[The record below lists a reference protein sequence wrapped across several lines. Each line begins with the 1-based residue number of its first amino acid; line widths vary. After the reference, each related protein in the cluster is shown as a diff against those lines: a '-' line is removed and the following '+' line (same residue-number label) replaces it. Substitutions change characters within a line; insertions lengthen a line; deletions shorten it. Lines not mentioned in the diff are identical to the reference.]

1 MNQDR
6 QQAGPTAAGVPS
18 GADGSA
24 PAISRPAAG
33 AHSARRRWHFLLW
46 PALALLLSLG
56 WWSYTVTNVRREM
69 TRAEQASYKD
79 AAAYAEAYAQY
90 ITRSTAQMDQVTMQL
105 KQSWEQSGGML
116 DLAALRRDGMFTDS
130 AFVAVSIY
138 DRNGKLR
145 TSTRSQAAPPA
156 VDERDFFIHHRDNN
170 STALQIGVPRDEH
183 GSSQATVQFTRRLDA
198 PDESFAGVLVL
209 TIQASYFTSFY
220 SERTLGHEGLVALLG
235 DSGELRLERHGVGA
249 TGLEDSSLLRTLPDL
264 MQREGVYVADGA
276 AGFHDSLTRIVAW
289 HQSPAYPVVALI
301 GMARDETMAGA
312 EEVRAARYRNAL
324 LGTGVLMLLSVWGA
338 ALARRNQ
345 NRKHEEDEVRR
356 AYRTATESANDGFY
370 MASALRNQD
379 GDIVDFEVVDCN
391 ERGAYFYGMTRAE
404 LVGKRLSDNDSNV
417 FGAPLLDTYVA
428 AMASGYYEDD
438 RQMPADNRFNISWGH
453 RRLVRVGNGLA
464 ITLQDISERKAHEA
478 DLERLANQ
486 DALTALPNRHW
497 LANFLPGALAQTR
510 TRGSALA
517 LLFID
522 LDEFKHVNDTQG
534 HAAGD
539 LLLRQAAARLKS
551 LLRPSD
557 HVVRFGGDEFI
568 VLLDPAE
575 SDQQVAAV
583 AERILKAFT
592 RPFEVAEESQSVGA
606 SIGISLFPRDG
617 DDPESLIKHGDIAMY
632 SGKSE
637 GKGQYRF
644 FDPALSTRLKSR
656 ARLKN
661 RLLEAI
667 ECDQLQL
674 YYQPR
679 VDTRTGELCSME
691 ALVRW
696 MHPELGL
703 IPPLEFIPLAESSGL
718 ILQIGE
724 IVMAKAC
731 AQLAEWQARGLAL
744 VPVSINVSPKQFA
757 SGNIHRQLAAQ
768 LARHQVDARLLE
780 VEITESAMM
789 GEQDEIIA
797 ELAAIR
803 ALGVK
808 LHVDDFG
815 TGYSSLSQLQKLKM
829 DVLKVDKAFTSELC
843 NSLEG
848 RVFFQA
854 IVSMAH
860 ALGMSVVAEGVE
872 TAPQLRVL
880 QELGCNEVQGYYVAR
895 PMPPAEIESCMQ
907 RRFLFPQQADA
918 MALSL
923 VR

>member
-1 MNQDR
+1 MAPER
-6 QQAGPTAAGVPS
+6 LQAASPV
-18 GADGSA
+18 
-24 PAISRPAAG
+24 
-33 AHSARRRWHFLLW
+33 RRHWRFLLW

-56 WWSYTVTNVRREM
+56 WWGYTVANAGREM
-69 TRAEQASYKD
+69 ARAGQAANKD
-79 AAAYAEAYAQY
+79 AAAYAEAYQQY
-90 ITRSTAQMDQVTMQL
+90 ITRSLAQMDQVTMQL
-105 KQSWEQSGGML
+105 KQSWEQSGAAL
-116 DLAALRRDGMFTDS
+116 DLEALRRDGMFTDS
-130 AFVAVSIY
+130 AFVAVAIY
-138 DRNGKLR
+138 DRNGVLR
-145 TSTRSQAAPPA
+145 SSTRRHFTPGA
-156 VDERDFFIHHRDNN
+156 VRELDFFAYHRNNN
-170 STALQIGVPRDEH
+170 STALRIGVPADQH
-183 GSSQATVQFTRRLDA
+183 GSSQGTVQFTRRLDA
-198 PDESFAGVLVL
+198 ADDSFAGVLVL
-209 TIQASYFTSFY
+209 TVQGSYFTSFY
-220 SERTLGHEGLVALLG
+220 SARTLGRDGLVALLG
-235 DSGELRLERHGVGA
+235 DSSTLRLERHGAGA
-249 TGLEDSSLLRTLPDL
+249 TGLDDSSLLRARPAIDN
-264 MQREGVYVADGA
+264 QEGVRTVDGA
-276 AGFHDSLTRIVAW
+276 GFRDGQARILAW
-289 HQSPAYPVVALI
+289 HRSDAYPVVALV
-301 GMARDETMAGA
+301 GLAQDEAMAAACEL
-312 EEVRAARYRNAL
+312 RAARYRNAL
-324 LGTGVLMLLSVWGA
+324 LGTGLLMLLSLWGA
-338 ALARRNQ
+338 VLARRAQ
-345 NRKHEEDEVRR
+345 RRKHEEEEVRR

-370 MASALRNQD
+370 MAAALRNED

-404 LVGKRLSDNDSNV
+404 LVGRRLSDNDSSV
-417 FGAPLLDTYVA
+417 FGAALFETYVA
-428 AMASGYYEDD
+428 AMTSGYYEDD
-438 RQMPADNRFNISWGH
+438 RAMPADNRLNITWGH

-464 ITLQDISERKAHEA
+464 ITLQDISERKAHEE

-486 DALTALPNRHW
+486 DALTGLPNRHW
-497 LANFLPGALAQTR
+497 LAHFLPGALAR
-510 TRGSALA
+510 ARARGSALA

-539 LLLRQAAARLKS
+539 LLLRQAATRLKS

-575 SDQQVAAV
+575 SEQQVAVV

-592 RPFEVAEESQSVGA
+592 RPFDVAEESQSVGA

-617 DDPESLIKHGDIAMY
+617 EDPESLIKHGDIAMY

-644 FDPALSTRLKSR
+644 FDQALYTRLKSR

-703 IPPLEFIPLAESSGL
+703 IPPVEFIPLAESSGL

-731 AQLAEWQARGLAL
+731 AQLAAWQAAGLRP

-757 SGNIHRQLAAQ
+757 QGNIHRQLAAQ
-768 LARHQVDARLLE
+768 LERHRVDASLLE

-789 GEQDEIIA
+789 GEQDDIIA

-860 ALGMSVVAEGVE
+860 ALGMAVVAEGVE
-872 TAPQLRVL
+872 TAQQLRVL
-880 QELGCNEVQGYYVAR
+880 QELGCNEAQGYYVAR
-895 PMPPAEIESCMQ
+895 PMPPAGIEECMR

-918 MALSL
+918 VMLSL

>member
-1 MNQDR
+1 M
-6 QQAGPTAAGVPS
+6 QQERRRPRSAAAAMPS
-18 GADGSA
+18 GAA
-24 PAISRPAAG
+24 VPARPAASMHP
-33 AHSARRRWHFLLW
+33 AWRRWRFLLW

-56 WWSYTVTNVRREM
+56 GWGYTVANVRREM
-69 TRAEQASYKD
+69 AQAEQGANKD
-79 AAAYAEAYAQY
+79 AAAYAEAYEQY
-90 ITRSTAQMDQVTMQL
+90 ITRSLAQMDQVTMQL
-105 KQSWEQSGGML
+105 KQSWEQSGATL
-116 DLAALRRDGMFTDS
+116 DLETLRRDGMFTDS
-130 AFVAVSIY
+130 AFVAVAIY
-138 DRNGKLR
+138 DRDGNLR
-145 TSTRSQAAPPA
+145 SSTRRHFAPAA
-156 VDERDFFIHHRDNN
+156 VRDAAFFAYHRNNN
-170 STALQIGVPRDEH
+170 STALQIGVPHDQR
-183 GSSQATVQFTRRLDA
+183 GSSQGTVQFTRRLDSA
-198 PDESFAGVLVL
+198 DDSFAGVLVL
-209 TIQASYFTSFY
+209 TVQASYFTSFY
-220 SERTLGHEGLVALLG
+220 SARTLGRDGLVALLG
-235 DSGELRLERHGVGA
+235 DGSELRLERHGVGA
-249 TGLEDSSLLRTLPDL
+249 TGLEDSSLLRVRPD
-264 MQREGVYVADGA
+264 MGDEEGVRTMAGA
-276 AGFHDSLTRIVAW
+276 AGFRDGQTRIVAW
-289 HQSPAYPVVALI
+289 HRSSAYPVVALV
-301 GMARDETMAGA
+301 GMARDEVLAAA
-312 EEVRAARYRNAL
+312 EEMRSARYRTAL
-324 LGTGVLMLLSVWGA
+324 LGSGVLLVLSAWGA
-338 ALARRNQ
+338 VLARRAQ
-345 NRKHEEDEVRR
+345 RRKHEEEEVRR

-370 MASALRNQD
+370 MASALRNED

-391 ERGAYFYGMTRAE
+391 ERGAYFYGLTRAD
-404 LVGKRLSDNDSNV
+404 LVGKRLSDSDSNV
-417 FGAPLLDTYVA
+417 FGTALFETYLA

-438 RQMPADNRFNISWGH
+438 RQMPADNRLNIAWGH

-486 DALTALPNRHW
+486 DVLTELPNRHW
-497 LANFLPGALAQTR
+497 LTQFLPGALAQAR
-510 TRGSALA
+510 MRGSALA

-575 SDQQVAAV
+575 SEQQVAAV

-592 RPFEVAEESQSVGA
+592 RPFEVGEESQSVGA

-617 DDPESLIKHGDIAMY
+617 EDPESLIKHGDIAMY

-644 FDPALSTRLKSR
+644 FDPALYTRLKSR

-667 ECDQLQL
+667 EQDQLQL

-703 IPPLEFIPLAESSGL
+703 IPPVEFIPLAESSGL

-724 IVMAKAC
+724 MVMAKAC
-731 AQLAEWQARGLAL
+731 AQLAAWQAAGLKP

-757 SGNIHRQLAAQ
+757 QGNIHRQLAAQ
-768 LARHQVDARLLE
+768 LARHQVDASLLE

-895 PMPPAEIESCMQ
+895 PMPPAEIEECMR
-907 RRFLFPQQADA
+907 RRFLFPQREDA
-918 MALSL
+918 VMLSL